1 MKSFEELLS
10 DSELIDLDLN
20 GVEISDYEIG
30 ERVQSLLNGY
40 RIAENIH
47 RKELNKLS
55 FQLSR
60 KMLEGCQSKELIR
73 FYNERVGSI
82 LDDFIF

>member
-10 DSELIDLDLN
+10 DSRVELDLN

-30 ERVQSLLNGY
+30 ERLQSFLNGCK
-40 RIAENIH
+40 IAEDRH
-47 RKELNKLS
+47 RKKLNKLS
-55 FQLSR
+55 FQLN
-60 KMLEGCQSKELIR
+60 KKALEGCPVEEMIR
-73 FYNERVGSI
+73 FYNKRVGSI

>member
-1 MKSFEELLS
+1 MKSIEELLN
-10 DSELIDLDLN
+10 DLEGVEVDLN

-30 ERVQSLLNGY
+30 ERLQSFFNGC
-40 RIAENIH
+40 RKVENIH

-55 FQLSR
+55 FQLNR
-60 KMLEGCQSKELIR
+60 KALEGCQGKELIR